1 MTPERFAGLADAYG
15 GDVARWPAPERDAA
29 AAFMTDAPARAA
41 AILAEASALDAWL
54 DAAPAPQ
61 ASAAM
66 VGAILA
72 AAPRR
77 PSLWRRWAFA
87 AGAGAGLAAA
97 CAAGVL
103 AGVQLGAAATVTKSD
118 IVSAEG
124 GGDAV
129 LAVVSDE
136 DFNLFLDEE
145 AG

>member
-41 AILAEASALDAWL
+41 TILAEASALDAWL
-54 DAAPAPQ
+54 DAAPTPQ

-77 PSLWRRWAFA
+77 LALATLGVPGRRRASPPPAPPAYCGRA
-87 AGAGAGLAAA
+87 AGRRRDGPRERHR
-97 CAAGVL
+97 
-103 AGVQLGAAATVTKSD
+103 LGR
-118 IVSAEG
+118 G